1 MAIDTDPDA
10 PPAAP
15 GHPLDFP
22 AKLMASIGTVWIF
35 VIMCLVVAD
44 VVGRDFLDR
53 PITGV
58 SEFSGRSVASIVF
71 LQLAAAVCSGR
82 MTRSDFL
89 LNLIGKRVPGA
100 VTALELLNVLVG
112 AALFAA
118 LAVIAWPELRQSL
131 ASNEFYG
138 VQGVYSVPAWPF
150 RGLIVAGAFATAV
163 CYLLSVP
170 GILRRHGQQTVAGDP
185 LAAGTGDGR

>member
-1 MAIDTDPDA
+1 
-10 PPAAP
+10 
-15 GHPLDFP
+15 
-22 AKLMASIGTVWIF
+22 
-35 VIMCLVVAD
+35 
-44 VVGRDFLDR
+44 
-53 PITGV
+53 V
-58 SEFSGRSVASIVF
+58 SEFSARSVASIVF

-89 LNLIGKRVPGA
+89 LNLIGKRSAGA
-100 VTALELLNVLVG
+100 VTALNLLNALVG

-118 LAVIAWPELRQSL
+118 LAAIAWPELRQSW
-131 ASNEFYG
+131 ANNEFYG

-150 RGLIVAGAFATAV
+150 RGLIVAGSVAAAV

-170 GILRRHGQQTVAGDP
+170 GILRQHGQQTLAEDP